1 MARRKEVHEWLKDDP
16 KQLAWAKEYLRKKGV
31 NLVNVEGH
39 AWLMRIINALDAE
52 TRRSMRAAWNQQASK
67 ENGKRKTRS
76 FTLSDEASRALK
88 QTAQQQ
94 HCSQVQV
101 IERLLTDLSQFKKDV
116 QQQVKE
122 KKPAQSIDR
131 LTKSHLEKNR
141 ALQCILQEWQ
151 AQADALL
158 SVGARYRIA
167 LKAAGLLDKNLEPSL
182 NPDQKATAAR
192 LQAHWKDV
200 LEKEIKAKTRLA
212 QFLAG
217 DADRPADK

>member
-16 KQLAWAKEYLRKKGV
+16 KQFAWAKEYLLKKRLFPL
-31 NLVNVEGH
+31 NAEGH
-39 AWLMRIINALDAE
+39 ARLLYVVNGLDAE
-52 TRRSMRAAWNQQASK
+52 TRRKMREAWNQQVSK
-67 ENGKRKTRS
+67 DKGKRQTRS
-76 FTLSDEASRALK
+76 FTLSDEASRILK
-88 QTAQQQ
+88 QMAQQQ

-101 IERLLTDLSQFKKDV
+101 LERLLTDLSQFKKDV
-116 QQQVKE
+116 QQREKE

-131 LTKSHLEKNR
+131 LTKSHLEKNK

-167 LKAAGLLDKNLEPSL
+167 LKAAGLLDKNFEPSL

-200 LEKEIKAKTRLA
+200 LEKEIKAKTRLN

-217 DADRPADK
+217 DADQPADK